1 MAQLTGGQAI
11 VQSLKRH
18 GIDTMFVLPGIQLDN
33 IFDALYDEQDHFK
46 LFHTRHEQACSYMA
60 DGFARTTGK
69 PGVCL
74 VVPGPGL
81 LNAMAGLSTAYA
93 CSAPVL
99 AISGQIQSDMIG
111 VGRGLL
117 HEIPEQLQC
126 VASVTK
132 WAKRIETPEDA
143 PSSINEAF
151 VQMLSGRPRPV
162 EVEMA
167 PDIMGLKGD
176 VQLLDPSAIQL
187 QAPDTDQIRAA
198 AKALANAKKPM
209 IFVGGGIF
217 DATEELLALAEMLQA
232 PVVMSNNG
240 KGAIDARN
248 YLAHNGL
255 TGKKLWKDTDVVL
268 AVGTRANLERF
279 RLIVG
284 SEVEEDLR
292 QMPSAV
298 SSRRV
303 VVTHRDVL
311 GKTLTAL
318 ALRHKYGVTV
328 TRVTRADLEMTAV
341 PDLKLQFGDMLQLV
355 GREEDVARGAA
366 LLGNSARAL
375 NQTNILAIFVGI
387 ALGVV
392 AGLLPIE
399 ISGLPVPLRL
409 GLAGGP
415 LIVAILIS
423 RLGHIGPIIWHM
435 PLNANIAMRELGLT
449 LFLACVGL
457 KSGERF
463 LTTLS
468 KGDGFLWM
476 ACGLA
481 VTLVPV
487 LAGGIVG
494 RLVLKLDFAS
504 LSGILAGSYTD
515 PPALAFATDLNKS
528 DTPNVAYATVYP
540 MTLLLRILLAQ
551 VLTIV
556 LCAT

>member
-1 MAQLTGGQAI
+1 MAQITGGQAI

-18 GIDTMFVLPGIQLDN
+18 GVDTMFVLPGIQLDN

-99 AISGQIQSDMIG
+99 AISGQIQSNMIG

-176 VQLLDPSAIQL
+176 VQLLDPSAIQR

-209 IFVGGGIF
+209 IFVGGGIM

-240 KGAIDARN
+240 KGAVDSRHH
-248 YLAHNGL
+248 LAHTGL
-255 TGKKLWKDTDVVL
+255 TGRKLWKDTDAVL
-268 AVGTRANLERF
+268 AVGTRFLQPLTQWAPDDEMT
-279 RLIVG
+279 IIQMDVDA
-284 SEVEEDLR
+284 EEIGRNYKPNIGILAD
-292 QMPSAV
+292 AK
-298 SSRRV
+298 
-303 VVTHRDVL
+303 L
-311 GKTLTAL
+311 GLTAL
-318 ALRHKYGVTV
+318 LDAVSTQVNKRDSREDELRKLQEWSDDLMHEIQPQASWGDALRAELPEDGILIAESTQVGYWSGLGFPVYKPRTYLTSGYQGTLGYGFAT
-328 TRVTRADLEMTAV
+328 
-341 PDLKLQFGDMLQLV
+341 
-355 GREEDVARGAA
+355 
-366 LLGNSARAL
+366 
-375 NQTNILAIFVGI
+375 
-387 ALGVV
+387 ALGAQVGNMDKRV
-392 AGLLPIE
+392 
-399 ISGLPVPLRL
+399 ISINGD
-409 GLAGGP
+409 GGFMYNVQELSTAARFNIP
-415 LIVAILIS
+415 LITVVFNDNAFGNVKRIQQEQYRGRTIASDLTNPDFVKLGESFGVFSLRAETPEQLQAAIQEGYRHNGPVLI
-423 RLGHIGPIIWHM
+423 
-435 PLNANIAMRELGLT
+435 E
-449 LFLACVGL
+449 
-457 KSGERF
+457 
-463 LTTLS
+463 
-468 KGDGFLWM
+468 
-476 ACGLA
+476 
-481 VTLVPV
+481 VPV
-487 LAGGIVG
+487 DQMPNPGKVTGWGA
-494 RLVLKLDFAS
+494 
-504 LSGILAGSYTD
+504 
-515 PPALAFATDLNKS
+515 PPPKNRKDL
-528 DTPNVAYATVYP
+528 
-540 MTLLLRILLAQ
+540 
-551 VLTIV
+551 
-556 LCAT
+556 

>member
-268 AVGTRANLERF
+268 AVGTRFLQPLTQWAPDDEMTIIQMDVDAEEIGRNYKPN
-279 RLIVG
+279 VG
-284 SEVEEDLR
+284 ILAD
-292 QMPSAV
+292 AK
-298 SSRRV
+298 
-303 VVTHRDVL
+303 L
-311 GKTLTAL
+311 GLTAL
-318 ALRHKYGVTV
+318 LDAVSTQVNKRDSRESELRKLQEWSDDLMHEIQPQASWGDALRAELPEDGILIAESTQVGYWSGLGFPVYKPRTYLTSGYQGTLGYGFAT
-328 TRVTRADLEMTAV
+328 
-341 PDLKLQFGDMLQLV
+341 
-355 GREEDVARGAA
+355 
-366 LLGNSARAL
+366 
-375 NQTNILAIFVGI
+375 
-387 ALGVV
+387 ALGAQVGNMDKRV
-392 AGLLPIE
+392 
-399 ISGLPVPLRL
+399 ISINGD
-409 GLAGGP
+409 GGFMYNVQELSTAARFNIP
-415 LIVAILIS
+415 LITVVFNDNAFGNVKRIQQEQYRGRTIASDLTNPDFVKMGESFGVFSLRAETPEQLQAAIQEGYRHNGPVLI
-423 RLGHIGPIIWHM
+423 
-435 PLNANIAMRELGLT
+435 E
-449 LFLACVGL
+449 
-457 KSGERF
+457 
-463 LTTLS
+463 
-468 KGDGFLWM
+468 
-476 ACGLA
+476 
-481 VTLVPV
+481 VPV
-487 LAGGIVG
+487 DQMPNPGKVTGWGA
-494 RLVLKLDFAS
+494 
-504 LSGILAGSYTD
+504 
-515 PPALAFATDLNKS
+515 PAPKSRKDL
-528 DTPNVAYATVYP
+528 
-540 MTLLLRILLAQ
+540 
-551 VLTIV
+551 
-556 LCAT
+556 

>member
-176 VQLLDPSAIQL
+176 VQLLDPSAIQR

-268 AVGTRANLERF
+268 AVGTRFLQPLTQWAPDDEMTIIQMDVDAEEIGRNYKPN
-279 RLIVG
+279 VG
-284 SEVEEDLR
+284 ILAD
-292 QMPSAV
+292 AK
-298 SSRRV
+298 
-303 VVTHRDVL
+303 L
-311 GKTLTAL
+311 GLTAL
-318 ALRHKYGVTV
+318 LDAVSTQVNKRDSRESELRKLQEWSDDLMHEIQPQASWGDALRAELPEDGILIAESTQVGYWSGLGFPVYKPRTYLTSGYQGTLGYGFAT
-328 TRVTRADLEMTAV
+328 
-341 PDLKLQFGDMLQLV
+341 
-355 GREEDVARGAA
+355 
-366 LLGNSARAL
+366 
-375 NQTNILAIFVGI
+375 
-387 ALGVV
+387 ALGAQVGNMDKRV
-392 AGLLPIE
+392 
-399 ISGLPVPLRL
+399 ISINGD
-409 GLAGGP
+409 GGFMYNVQELSTAARFNIP
-415 LIVAILIS
+415 LITVVFNDNAFGNVKRIQQEQYRGRTIASDLTNPDFVKMGESFGVFSLRAETPEQLQAAIQEGYRHNGPVLI
-423 RLGHIGPIIWHM
+423 
-435 PLNANIAMRELGLT
+435 E
-449 LFLACVGL
+449 
-457 KSGERF
+457 
-463 LTTLS
+463 
-468 KGDGFLWM
+468 
-476 ACGLA
+476 
-481 VTLVPV
+481 VPV
-487 LAGGIVG
+487 DQMPNPGKVTGWGA
-494 RLVLKLDFAS
+494 
-504 LSGILAGSYTD
+504 
-515 PPALAFATDLNKS
+515 PAPKSRKDL
-528 DTPNVAYATVYP
+528 
-540 MTLLLRILLAQ
+540 
-551 VLTIV
+551 
-556 LCAT
+556 